1 MIGFNKEQFGKEIVC
16 ALYDEGMIETWYRD
30 KPEGWTLV
38 SGIWSPFYINLRPL
52 GSKQNSKEILSKI
65 GSAMG
70 GLIKEEMPYITRV
83 VGLYI
88 AGIPLASAITLTV
101 GIPSCYGRQ
110 LPGIKT
116 EEEFKRKITELRQ
129 QLHKYGQ
136 HGLVEG
142 DFCEGD
148 QIAIID
154 DLVTKFNTKLL
165 ARIQIDEAAK
175 DKNVH
180 VTCKDVVVLIDREQG
195 AREVAL
201 SSGMRLWSVIPFKSK
216 GIHWLKDRMEPQ
228 EFETITDYLKDE
240 KKYQEPAIQRKLL
253 DAALKK

>member
-1 MIGFNKEQFGKEIVC
+1 MSQNNDAYGKRITC
-16 ALYDEGMIETWYRD
+16 LLYDEGMIETWARN

-52 GSKQNSKEILSKI
+52 GSKQNSKEILNEI

-70 GLIKEEMPYITRV
+70 AVIKQDIPYISRI

-101 GIPSCYGRQ
+101 GIPSCFGRH

-116 EEEFKRKITELRQ
+116 EQEFYKRLPDLRKELEE
-129 QLHKYGQ
+129 HGQ

-142 DFCEGD
+142 DFCDGD
-148 QIAIID
+148 KIAIVD

-165 ARIQIDEAAK
+165 ARAQIQEAAK
-175 DKNVH
+175 DKKVS
-180 VTCKDVVVLIDREQG
+180 VSCKDVVVLIDREQG
-195 AREVAL
+195 AKEVAEKN
-201 SSGMRLWSVIPFKSK
+201 GMRLWSLIPFKTK
-216 GIHWLKDRMEPQ
+216 GIQWLKDRMEPL
-228 EFETITDYLKDE
+228 EFETVTDYLKDE
-240 KKYQEPAIQRKLL
+240 NKYQNKKLQKEL
-253 DAALKK
+253 QDAASKK